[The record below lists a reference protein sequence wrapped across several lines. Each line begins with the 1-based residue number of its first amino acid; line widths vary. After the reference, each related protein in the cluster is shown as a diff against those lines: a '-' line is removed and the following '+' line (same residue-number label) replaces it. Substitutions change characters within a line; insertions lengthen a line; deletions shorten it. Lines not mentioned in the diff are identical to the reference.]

1 MWSFTASVSVSKEQL
16 GIAYACACTA
26 SVATALGF
34 NKIVSR
40 SPRLSGGLIGR
51 FVPLIAVAAAN
62 CINIPLM
69 RQQELKNGI
78 SIATADGAIVG
89 QSTQAATN
97 AIVQVCSNFV
107 QTKVFLSFQTI
118 GV

>member
-1 MWSFTASVSVSKEQL
+1 MS
-16 GIAYACACTA
+16 
-26 SVATALGF
+26 TALGF
-34 NKIVSR
+34 NKIVAR

-78 SIATADGAIVG
+78 SIATADGTVVG
-89 QSTQAATN
+89 QSSQAAAN
-97 AIVQVCSNFV
+97 AIVQV
-107 QTKVFLSFQTI
+107 SFS
-118 GV
+118 